1 MTQLFTRGKNMA
13 TKDESKEVVST
24 EEVKSPEVFSSKEEF
39 MDEAP
44 YLELAMQFL
53 GL

>member
-1 MTQLFTRGKNMA
+1 MA
-13 TKDESKEVVST
+13 TKDVTKEVEVST

-44 YLELAMQFL
+44 YLELALQFL
-53 GL
+53 GM

>member
-13 TKDESKEVVST
+13 TKDEEVVST

>member
-1 MTQLFTRGKNMA
+1 MA
-13 TKDESKEVVST
+13 TTDETKDVEVTT

-53 GL
+53 VM

>member
-1 MTQLFTRGKNMA
+1 MA
-13 TKDESKEVVST
+13 TKDETKEVEVSN

-44 YLELAMQFL
+44 FLELAMQFL
-53 GL
+53 GM